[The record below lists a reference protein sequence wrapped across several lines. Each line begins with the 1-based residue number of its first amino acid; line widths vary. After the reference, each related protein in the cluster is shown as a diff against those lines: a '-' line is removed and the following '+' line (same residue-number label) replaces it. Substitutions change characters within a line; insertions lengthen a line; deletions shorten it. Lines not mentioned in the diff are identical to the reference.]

1 MRYLLATEF
10 DLDGVFSMQDAVVA
24 KPDLDEPK
32 QYIYIVWANG
42 KLQVIT
48 ARGPMTGEIVT
59 EYIDLDENP
68 GVDLRSKLEDTE
80 LLYPYLN

>member
-1 MRYLLATEF
+1 MRYLLASEF
-10 DLDGVFSMQDAVVA
+10 PSNGALQMQDAPIA
-24 KPDLDEPK
+24 KPELEEPK

-59 EYIDLDENP
+59 EYIDMDENP
-68 GVDLRSKLEDTE
+68 DVDLRSKLENTE
-80 LLYPYLN
+80 LLFPY

>member
-1 MRYLLATEF
+1 MRYLLSSEF
-10 DLDGVFSMQDAVVA
+10 DLSGVFTMQDAVVA
-24 KPDLDEPK
+24 KPEPDEPK

-68 GVDLRSKLEDTE
+68 DVDLRSKLENTE
-80 LLYPYLN
+80 LLFPY

>member
-1 MRYLLATEF
+1 MRYLLASEF
-10 DLDGVFSMQDAVVA
+10 PLDGVFTMQDGSMA
-24 KPDLDEPK
+24 KPETRVDDK

-68 GVDLRSKLEDTE
+68 DVDLRSKLENTE
-80 LLYPYLN
+80 RLFPY